1 MSVKAPTEKNF
12 RRPKVKPSKRRATGA
27 RRWLSWRAIRVLVS
41 ILLMGY
47 AGYRAFDLVVSA
59 STLQVR
65 RIAVHGNV
73 RLSAGEVKAIVDGL
87 RGSSILTADL
97 GAYRRKLLDSPWVA
111 DAALRRL
118 LPATVEVFVEERRPV
133 GLCRLGGEL
142 YLVDRAGVLI
152 DQFGPQYAEFDLPII
167 DGLMRSPGLDG
178 PRIDEA
184 RADLAARVIDALS
197 HRRSLSQRLSQV
209 DVTDLHNA
217 VVLLDGDPA
226 RLYLGTERFDERLQ
240 GYVELAAELRQQL
253 REIDYVDLR
262 FEGRFYASPAG
273 KGVPRAAAPAPS
285 RAPGARRF

>member
-12 RRPKVKPSKRRATGA
+12 RRPKLKPSKRRATGA

-167 DGLMRSPGLDG
+167 DGLMRSPGHDG
-178 PRIDEA
+178 PLIDEA

-209 DVTDLHNA
+209 DVTDPHNA

-273 KGVPRAAAPAPS
+273 KVPRAAAPAPS
-285 RAPGARRF
+285 RAPGTRRF